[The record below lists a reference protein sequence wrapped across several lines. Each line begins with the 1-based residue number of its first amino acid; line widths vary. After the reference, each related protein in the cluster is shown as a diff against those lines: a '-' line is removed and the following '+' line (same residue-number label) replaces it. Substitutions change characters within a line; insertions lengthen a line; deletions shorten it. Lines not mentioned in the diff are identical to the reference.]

1 MNKNPNYL
9 IAKVEMSGNRYNAFD
24 QNGNKITSLI
34 RTGARKRA
42 FAAGLALERRTGKT
56 GKVFWKKVSMQLY
69 EDMVGTDVT
78 FQEPVNTAEV

>member
-9 IAKVEMSGNRYNAFD
+9 IAKVEMSGNRYNAYD
-24 QNGNKITSLI
+24 QNGNNITSLI

>member
-56 GKVFWKKVSMQLY
+56 GKVFWKKAPMQLY

-78 FQEPVNTAEV
+78 F